1 MAHIIWVLG
10 PTEKLFPVIFK
21 KYEIVIM
28 KKQIYIKD
36 NKKLPGQCLRDVHVE
51 ILKRN
56 LTLL

>member
-1 MAHIIWVLG
+1 MKNFSRDF
-10 PTEKLFPVIFK
+10 EKS
-21 KYEIVIM
+21 EMVIM